1 MERKNSSLH
10 IPFPRILFRKVKL
23 FEEWFGSLG
32 KYDIYMWVLIF
43 SIGWVAGTLSQFVFL
58 LNEANPIN
66 LMQSTCSPVKSPA
79 FQVWDTWR
87 VKFSQKLYR
96 YISPRKIDRYRRWT
110 KCPFKILS
118 LFSGPEDRLGGFQ
131 PPENPFCQGG
141 ASLLAVPSP
150 TSGTEVSLNTFSW
163 VRKWMED
170 GCVWVRVT
178 TLPETNMAP
187 ENGGFQ

>member
-66 LMQSTCSPVKSPA
+66 LMQSTCSPVKKVSCLSSMRYLN
-79 FQVWDTWR
+79 R

-131 PPENPFCQGG
+131 PPRNPLGSRWCVAIGC
-141 ASLLAVPSP
+141 AVPNKRHR
-150 TSGTEVSLNTFSW
+150 GELEHLGLGE
-163 VRKWMED
+163 KMDGGWM
-170 GCVWVRVT
+170 CVGKGHYPPW
-178 TLPETNMAP
+178 N
-187 ENGGFQ
+187 